1 MSAPVV
7 IPNDL
12 LNALYWVLILV
23 AATSRSSNGLRA
35 HSVRLEQPNGMCL
48 LQQLT
53 PVRAFSI

>member
-48 LQQLT
+48 LQ
-53 PVRAFSI
+53 